1 MTENQNEREGSFY
14 VIAVDGGAASGK
26 SSTSRLLAE
35 ECHFLHV
42 DTGAHYRA
50 VALACQ
56 EAGIGPEEK
65 EELVSFLGNLTLES
79 TIHGH
84 ESLVSFSGRP
94 PPGEDDLRSE
104 AVNRTV
110 SAYAAESVVR
120 EAVKAYQRE
129 QVDVAR
135 TNGFKGVVLDGRDI
149 GTVILPS
156 ADLKIFLVA
165 DPATRQGRRFR
176 EGGADVVADRDE
188 RDSSRAVAPL
198 RPAPDAVIIDN
209 SAIPL
214 EEVVGLIRAR
224 LGLHPSP

>member
-1 MTENQNEREGSFY
+1 MTENQSEREGSFS
-14 VIAVDGGAASGK
+14 VVAIDGGAASGK
-26 SSTSRLLAE
+26 SSTSRLLAGQ
-35 ECHFLHV
+35 CDFLHV

-56 EAGIGPEEK
+56 EAGIGPEET
-65 EELVSFLGNLTLES
+65 EELASFLDNLTLES
-79 TIHGH
+79 TIRGH

-94 PPGEDDLRSE
+94 PPTEEALRSE

-110 SAYAAESVVR
+110 SGYAAEPLVR

-129 QVDVAR
+129 QVEVAR
-135 TNGFKGVVLDGRDI
+135 RKGFKGVVLDGRDI
-149 GTVILPS
+149 GTVILPH

-165 DPATRQGRRFR
+165 DSATRQQRRLR
-176 EGGADVVADRDE
+176 EGGSDVVADRDE

-209 SAIPL
+209 SAVSL

-224 LGLHPSP
+224 LGIPPSP